1 MIRKLLLTGSLIVL
15 VSLLIFSTRI
25 ALEVRASTP
34 MPLIT
39 LVPPTLIPSPLPA
52 TPTPPPTQ
60 SALAGIK
67 ANNRLTVGILY
78 NIGRFATLTHT
89 REVHGFEASIA
100 QAIAED
106 SGGKLQFQQVTRRNA
121 VKMLQG

>member
-15 VSLLIFSTRI
+15 VSLLIFSSRI
-25 ALEVRASTP
+25 ALEVSASTP
-34 MPLIT
+34 VPLIT

-52 TPTPPPTQ
+52 TRTPPPTQ

-78 NIGRFATLTHT
+78 NIGRFATLTDT
-89 REVHGFEASIA
+89 GEGHGFDAAIG
-100 QAIAED
+100 QAIAEEW
-106 SGGKLQFQQVTRRNA
+106 GVNLQFQQ
-121 VKMLQG
+121 